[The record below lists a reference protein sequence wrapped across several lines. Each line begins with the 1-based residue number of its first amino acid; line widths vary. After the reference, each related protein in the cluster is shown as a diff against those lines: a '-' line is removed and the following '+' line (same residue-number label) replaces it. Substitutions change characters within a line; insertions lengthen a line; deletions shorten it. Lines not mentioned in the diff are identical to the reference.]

1 MAIEIVSVPI
11 ENDDLHSY
19 VSLPEGKALLVNVP
33 KLGDF
38 QTFTVTLRDGEK
50 TAA

>member
-1 MAIEIVSVPI
+1 MEIDYLSIKVVI
-11 ENDDLHSY
+11 LHSY